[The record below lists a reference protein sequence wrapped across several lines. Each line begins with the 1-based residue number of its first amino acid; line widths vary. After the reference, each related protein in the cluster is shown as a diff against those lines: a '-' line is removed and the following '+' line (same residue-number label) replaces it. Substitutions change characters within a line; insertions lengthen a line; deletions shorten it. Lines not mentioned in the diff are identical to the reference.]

1 MPHLQYICIDIF
13 WRCLQITGTTF
24 DRTVV
29 WFQWTSNGDGRKGER
44 EQEERKRKEKAL
56 ADTFWPFPNEST
68 EKFFGNNKSNN
79 WIMIQ
84 KIDWTRGF
92 ARRKSIVLV
101 FAICYFVQ
109 ILISNWTF
117 VIYAFYT
124 WTFFFS
130 PTMFSMEEMHKTTTL
145 SSTTSIFVC
154 ISFHSPS
161 CYLLIKTEKKNN
173 NFSTTTTEKLSLL
186 SSTKPHRF
194 PMYARKKC
202 QAQLNSIRQMSKMQ
216 CLSRNWLE
224 VKNDHLYHF
233 DRFNIKCTVN

>member
-92 ARRKSIVLV
+92 CKAEI
-101 FAICYFVQ
+101 
-109 ILISNWTF
+109 N
-117 VIYAFYT
+117 
-124 WTFFFS
+124 
-130 PTMFSMEEMHKTTTL
+130 
-145 SSTTSIFVC
+145 C
-154 ISFHSPS
+154 ISF
-161 CYLLIKTEKKNN
+161 CYLLLRTNSHFKLNICHICILYVNFLFFRLCFLWEKCTKQQHCHLQHQYL
-173 NFSTTTTEKLSLL
+173 FVFRSLL
-186 SSTKPHRF
+186 HHVICS
-194 PMYARKKC
+194 
-202 QAQLNSIRQMSKMQ
+202 
-216 CLSRNWLE
+216 
-224 VKNDHLYHF
+224 
-233 DRFNIKCTVN
+233 